1 MKNQRLNSLLEPKKN
16 ELTELN
22 GLLKSTR
29 KQIDDAVEQ
38 GNTALL
44 DLKEEFDELA
54 EKKRSLIRQIEKL
67 EDEFEKLNKKIKY
80 VENTYGGY
88 LDIIKGGKDGKQV

>member
-54 EKKRSLIRQIEKL
+54 EKKRNLIRQIDKL

-88 LDIIKGGKDGKQV
+88 LDIIKGGRDGKQV